1 VYHVSLRAGV
11 IDSFDAESLRAG
23 SDAAPTHSHFRNA
36 LSGIRTRSVLLWN
49 AFALCGKLT
58 LALSFVLTP
67 RPPEDSL
74 LPFFGLGGPRPEV
87 FPIIIPQ
94 SAKDWNAEFSLRSR
108 GVRNNVRKA
117 VTPAHKSARNSTSRR
132 AAFYA
137 LIVLALAVVTFVCA
151 PATRATDNARA
162 ATTTNPPA
170 APKKV
175 IIDTDPGTDD
185 ALAILLALNS
195 PELDVRALTVVPGNV
210 TAQQGLENAL
220 KLASLT
226 NRCDIPVA
234 GGAQHPLFQKLI
246 TAELWHGANGLANV
260 ELPASKC
267 KADPR
272 FGPDLIIQM
281 IHESPHEITLVPVG
295 PLTNIALALLKDPS
309 IVPLV
314 KEVVIMGGSISGGN
328 VNAAAEANIYNDP
341 EAAQIVFHAG
351 WRLTMVGLDV
361 GDKTLYDQAH
371 LDQLSKTHGPE
382 NDFAVKVLTF
392 LLVQEAKYGAGGGSP
407 MYDPLAV
414 GTAVDPSIVST
425 QAMHVDVES
434 RGEFTRG
441 ETVAN
446 RRNAVERN
454 VLHGDRYI
462 IEGIDHVEPNV
473 QVCTGVNADKFLQ
486 LLNSR
491 LAGK

>member
-1 VYHVSLRAGV
+1 MLVLGLATFTGASAACADEYARS
-11 IDSFDAESLRAG
+11 
-23 SDAAPTHSHFRNA
+23 AAPA
-36 LSGIRTRSVLLWN
+36 
-49 AFALCGKLT
+49 
-58 LALSFVLTP
+58 
-67 RPPEDSL
+67 
-74 LPFFGLGGPRPEV
+74 
-87 FPIIIPQ
+87 
-94 SAKDWNAEFSLRSR
+94 
-108 GVRNNVRKA
+108 
-117 VTPAHKSARNSTSRR
+117 
-132 AAFYA
+132 
-137 LIVLALAVVTFVCA
+137 
-151 PATRATDNARA
+151 
-162 ATTTNPPA
+162 NPPA

-220 KLASLT
+220 KLASLA
-226 NRCDIPVA
+226 NRCDIAIA

-260 ELPASKC
+260 DLPPSKC

-281 IHESPHEITLVPVG
+281 IHDNPHEITLVPVG

-341 EAAQIVFHAG
+341 EAAQIVFQAG

-382 NDFAVKVLTF
+382 NDFVVKVLTF
-392 LLVQEAKYGAGGGSP
+392 LLQQEAKYGAGGGSP

-414 GTAVDPSIVST
+414 GTAIDPAIVVT

-446 RRNAVERN
+446 RHDTVERN

-462 IEGIDHVEPNV
+462 IEGVDHVQPNV
-473 QVCTGVNADKFLQ
+473 QVCTGVNAEKFLQ